1 MVRGRHR
8 IPFGNQGVGQS
19 LRSTRRLEA
28 FLGKSG
34 CRDLLLPGQGQHPVP
49 HPHLA
54 RHAHGIR
61 RTKPP
66 TDVAANEY
74 LNFKGQEF
82 SKSRNWAVWLPDYLE
97 RYEVDPLRYYLA
109 STMPEPS
116 DSDFTWEGFVAAN
129 NNELV
134 ATFGNFVHRVLTLT
148 YRNFDGKIPE
158 PGISF
163 RS

>member
-1 MVRGRHR
+1 MLMGY
-8 IPFGNQGVGQS
+8 GGLN
-19 LRSTRRLEA
+19 L
-28 FLGKSG
+28 
-34 CRDLLLPGQGQHPVP
+34 
-49 HPHLA
+49 
-54 RHAHGIR
+54 
-61 RTKPP
+61 P

-109 STMPEPS
+109 STMPETS

-148 YRNFDGKIPE
+148 YRNFDGKTARTPDLFPKMMKLLSQPAIQRCPMSPPPSRRGDSATDCE
-158 PGISF
+158 PPWVWPSMATATLTKRPPGP
-163 RS
+163 R